1 MEKSTMN
8 QNEMNEL
15 HKIGLFVS
23 PITLVLGIVL
33 ALIFN
38 FALPDNMNSVWMK
51 STFLGLFTGL
61 MNFGFQLRGSRPN
74 YVDSYSG
81 KNNLMK
87 RNVMYFFFRILVF
100 LTIASFVVINQ
111 LQGTDENPAS
121 FNIIPWAIGYFIH
134 LIILAIV
141 YIVFN
146 LKGKKVSD

>member
-1 MEKSTMN
+1 MTNTTN

-23 PITLVLGIVL
+23 PITLVVGIVL
-33 ALIFN
+33 SLIFY

-51 STFLGLFTGL
+51 SSFLGLFTGL

-74 YVDSYSG
+74 YIDSYSG

-100 LTIASFVVINQ
+100 LTIASFVIINQ
-111 LQGTDENPAS
+111 LQGTTEKPAS
-121 FNIIPWAIGYFIH
+121 FNIIPCAISYFLH
-134 LIILAIV
+134 LIVLAIV
-141 YIVFN
+141 YLIFN
-146 LKGKKVSD
+146 CKKRKKVSD